1 MRRGASPPIRV
12 KGIPDPMRSY
22 VVLRA
27 RPRTFGAISRG
38 VDGVESP
45 LIGRDADKIEQT
57 MGKSVVNEFLR
68 FYVAVGIFHNRNV
81 GRNPVTN
88 ALVPAYV
95 DFIAMLDDWVE
106 HGRAPSDT
114 QVLSDMDTAPPF
126 AVHATFPMC
135 RYPMYPR
142 YQGKGDPK
150 AAGSYACMR

>member
-1 MRRGASPPIRV
+1 MKV
-12 KGIPDPMRSY
+12 NTTDY
-22 VVLRA
+22 TVN
-27 RPRTFGAISRG
+27 PRWVMDYF
-38 VDGVESP
+38 
-45 LIGRDADKIEQT
+45 DKIEQT

-95 DFIAMLDDWVE
+95 DFITMLDDWVE
-106 HGRAPSDT
+106 HGRTPADT
-114 QVLSDMDTAPPF
+114 QVLSDMDTVPPF
-126 AVHATFPMC
+126 TVHATFPMC

-150 AAGSYACMR
+150 AAGSYACTR